1 MTFQYEKPPVGKK
14 LSAPEKGRLNKKNL
28 DNYIAYLKETG
39 QKFSE
44 NQHGDVNESEVAE
57 KCGFLRQVF
66 ATNKNMAKTLTDA
79 VKEIGTT
86 NVAGRDPQESQAQ
99 EVILLRKQLNDAMR
113 DVALLEE
120 KNAGLSKQLSLK
132 RKEIKRLT
140 KKSEEDAESLEF
152 MLETG
157 RRFSL

>member
-1 MTFQYEKPPVGKK
+1 MTFQFKKPPEGRR
-14 LSAPEKGRLNKKNL
+14 LSAPEKGKLNKQNL

-39 QKFSE
+39 EKFSE

-66 ATNKNMAKTLTDA
+66 ATNKNMAKTLSDA

-86 NVAGRDPQESQAQ
+86 NVAGRDPEESQAQ
-99 EVILLRKQLNDAMR
+99 EVVFLRKQLNDAMR
-113 DVALLEE
+113 DLALFEE
-120 KNAGLSKQLSLK
+120 KNAGLSKQITEM
-132 RKEIKRLT
+132 RKEIKRLK

>member
-1 MTFQYEKPPVGKK
+1 VT
-14 LSAPEKGRLNKKNL
+14 
-28 DNYIAYLKETG
+28 
-39 QKFSE
+39 
-44 NQHGDVNESEVAE
+44 
-57 KCGFLRQVF
+57 
-66 ATNKNMAKTLTDA
+66 
-79 VKEIGTT
+79 
-86 NVAGRDPQESQAQ
+86 
-99 EVILLRKQLNDAMR
+99 LLRKQLNDAMR
-113 DVALLEE
+113 DLALLEE